1 MESSTEGKTMM
12 NIKDVK
18 DLIDLISGT
27 DVVEVEVERGGAR
40 IRVRRDGAAH
50 PAAAPVLP
58 LPASAASQPPAVA
71 AAPAPGM
78 AKIETPLPENVTL
91 VRAPLVGRFYRA
103 AGPDAAAF
111 VEVGD
116 RVRKG
121 QVLCIIEAMK
131 LMNQIEA
138 EQAGVVRAVLAED
151 GRPVEFG
158 EPLFEIETAD

>member
-1 MESSTEGKTMM
+1 MM

-18 DLIDLISGT
+18 DLIELISGT

-40 IRVRRDGAAH
+40 IRVRRDGGAH
-50 PAAAPVLP
+50 PAAAPV
-58 LPASAASQPPAVA
+58 PAA
-71 AAPAPGM
+71 AAPRRPSRRRRRPPAAPGA
-78 AKIETPLPENVTL
+78 AKAEAPLPENVTL
-91 VRAPLVGRFYRA
+91 VRAPLVGRFYRSP
-103 AGPDAAAF
+103 GPDAAAF

>member
-1 MESSTEGKTMM
+1 MM

-18 DLIDLISGT
+18 DLIELMQGT
-27 DVVEVEVERGGAR
+27 DVVEVEVERAGAR
-40 IRVRRDGAAH
+40 IRVRRDGAVHPTPHGFPAPTAAH
-50 PAAAPVLP
+50 PA
-58 LPASAASQPPAVA
+58 PAVA
-71 AAPAPGM
+71 VAATAAAAPGA
-78 AKIETPLPENVTL
+78 AAAETALPENVKL

-103 AGPDAAAF
+103 PGPDAAVF

-131 LMNQIEA
+131 LMNQIES

-158 EPLFEIETAD
+158 EPLFEIEKAD

>member
-1 MESSTEGKTMM
+1 MMM

-18 DLIDLISGT
+18 DLIELIDGT

-40 IRVRRDGAAH
+40 IRVRRESRTHPGVAPAIPVAAPIAIAPSVAPTVAAPGAAKGD
-50 PAAAPVLP
+50 A
-58 LPASAASQPPAVA
+58 
-71 AAPAPGM
+71 
-78 AKIETPLPENVTL
+78 PLPENVTI
-91 VRAPLVGRFYRA
+91 VRAPLVGRFYRSP
-103 AGPDAAAF
+103 GPDAAMF

-138 EQAGVVRAVLAED
+138 EQAGVVRAVLTED

-158 EPLFEIETAD
+158 EPLFEIQTGE

>member
-1 MESSTEGKTMM
+1 MM
-12 NIKDVK
+12 NSKDVK

-27 DVVEVEVERGGAR
+27 DIVEVEVERAGTR
-40 IRVRRDGAAH
+40 IRVRRDGGVH
-50 PAAAPVLP
+50 PAA
-58 LPASAASQPPAVA
+58 PPAVPLMGPAMSAQPIA
-71 AAPAPGM
+71 ADSAGMGAPVA
-78 AKIETPLPENVTL
+78 ETKLPENVVL
-91 VRAPLVGRFYRA
+91 VKAPLVGRFYRSPA
-103 AGPDAAAF
+103 PDAAAF

-138 EQAGVVRAVLAED
+138 EEGGVVRAVLVDD

-158 EPLFEIETAD
+158 EPLFEIEKAD

>member
-1 MESSTEGKTMM
+1 MM

-18 DLIDLISGT
+18 DLIELISGT

-40 IRVRRDGAAH
+40 IRVRRDGGAH
-50 PAAAPVLP
+50 PAVSPVLP
-58 LPASAASQPPAVA
+58 LSALVAPPLSTAAVA
-71 AAPAPGM
+71 PVPGAM
-78 AKIETPLPENVTL
+78 KAEAPLPDNVTL
-91 VRAPLVGRFYRA
+91 VRAPLVGRFYRSP
-103 AGPDAAAF
+103 GPDAAVF

-138 EQAGVVRAVLAED
+138 EQAGIIRAVLAED
-151 GRPVEFG
+151 GSPVEFG
-158 EPLFEIETAD
+158 EPLFEIEKAD

>member
-1 MESSTEGKTMM
+1 MM

-18 DLIDLISGT
+18 DLIELISGT

-40 IRVRRDGAAH
+40 IRVRRDGEAR
-50 PAAAPVLP
+50 PAAPVLP
-58 LPASAASQPPAVA
+58 LPAPAASQPPAES
-71 AAPAPGM
+71 AAPAPG
-78 AKIETPLPENVTL
+78 AARIESPLPENVKL

-138 EQAGVVRAVLAED
+138 EQAGIVRAVLAED

>member
-1 MESSTEGKTMM
+1 MM

-27 DVVEVEVERGGAR
+27 DIVEVEVERAGAR
-40 IRVRRDGAAH
+40 IRVRRDGGVHPTSAPAFPLQGPAMTVQ
-50 PAAAPVLP
+50 PAAA
-58 LPASAASQPPAVA
+58 ASAEKGAPAVE
-71 AAPAPGM
+71 
-78 AKIETPLPENVTL
+78 AKLPENVVL
-91 VRAPLVGRFYRA
+91 VKAPLVGRFYRA
-103 AGPDAAAF
+103 PAPDAAVF

-131 LMNQIEA
+131 LMNQIES
-138 EQAGVVRAVLAED
+138 EEGGVVRAVLAED

-158 EPLFEIETAD
+158 EPLFEIEKAD

>member
-1 MESSTEGKTMM
+1 MM

-18 DLIDLISGT
+18 DLIELISGT
-27 DVVEVEVERGGAR
+27 DVVEVEVERAGAR
-40 IRVRRDGAAH
+40 IRVRRDGSAH
-50 PAAAPVLP
+50 PTPQVSPALAAAP
-58 LPASAASQPPAVA
+58 PAPAAA
-71 AAPAPGM
+71 AAPAPG
-78 AKIETPLPENVTL
+78 AAAAETALPENVML
-91 VRAPLVGRFYRA
+91 VRAPLVGRFYRSP
-103 AGPDAAAF
+103 GPDAAVF

-158 EPLFEIETAD
+158 EPLFEIEKAD

>member
-1 MESSTEGKTMM
+1 MM

-18 DLIDLISGT
+18 DLIELISGT

-40 IRVRRDGAAH
+40 IRVRRDGGAH
-50 PAAAPVLP
+50 PAPAPVFP
-58 LPASAASQPPAVA
+58 FPEPAASRPPSEA
-71 AAPAPGM
+71 AAPAPGA
-78 AKIETPLPENVTL
+78 AKTEAPLPENVTL

-103 AGPDAAAF
+103 PGPDAAAF

-138 EQAGVVRAVLAED
+138 EQAGVVRAVLVED

-158 EPLFEIETAD
+158 EPLFEIEKAD

>member
-1 MESSTEGKTMM
+1 MM

-18 DLIDLISGT
+18 DLIDLISGS

-40 IRVRRDGAAH
+40 IRVRRDGGAH
-50 PAAAPVLP
+50 PAAVPVVP
-58 LPASAASQPPAVA
+58 LPAPAASQPPAAA
-71 AAPAPGM
+71 AAPAPG
-78 AKIETPLPENVTL
+78 AEKIEAPLPENVTL
-91 VRAPLVGRFYRA
+91 VRAPLVGRFYRS

-138 EQAGVVRAVLAED
+138 EQAGIVRAVLAED

>member
-1 MESSTEGKTMM
+1 MM

-18 DLIDLISGT
+18 DLIELISGT
-27 DVVEVEVERGGAR
+27 DVVEVEVERAGAR
-40 IRVRRDGAAH
+40 IRVRRDGGAH
-50 PAAAPVLP
+50 PAAAPALP
-58 LPASAASQPPAVA
+58 LPEPAATQPQTA
-71 AAPAPGM
+71 AATPATGA
-78 AKIETPLPENVTL
+78 AKVEAPLPENVTL
-91 VRAPLVGRFYRA
+91 VRAPLVGRFYRS

-138 EQAGVVRAVLAED
+138 EQAGIVRAVLAED

-158 EPLFEIETAD
+158 EPLFEIQTAD

>member
-1 MESSTEGKTMM
+1 MM
-12 NIKDVK
+12 NSKDVK

-27 DVVEVEVERGGAR
+27 DIVEVEVERAGTR
-40 IRVRRDGAAH
+40 IRVRRDGGVH
-50 PAAAPVLP
+50 PAAAPAVP
-58 LPASAASQPPAVA
+58 LTGPALSTQPTAAASAGMG
-71 AAPAPGM
+71 APA
-78 AKIETPLPENVTL
+78 AETKLPENVVL
-91 VRAPLVGRFYRA
+91 VKAPLVGRFYRSPA
-103 AGPDAAAF
+103 PDAAAF

-138 EQAGVVRAVLAED
+138 EEGGVVRAVLVDD

-158 EPLFEIETAD
+158 EPLFEIEKAD

>member
-1 MESSTEGKTMM
+1 MSGTEGMTMM

-18 DLIDLISGT
+18 DLIELISGT
-27 DVVEVEVERGGAR
+27 DVVEVEVERAGAR
-40 IRVRRDGAAH
+40 IRVRRDGGTRPVAAPPFLLPE
-50 PAAAPVLP
+50 PAASLP
-58 LPASAASQPPAVA
+58 HVA
-71 AAPAPGM
+71 AATLASGATM
-78 AKIETPLPENVTL
+78 GESALPQNVAL
-91 VRAPLVGRFYRA
+91 VRAPLVGRFYRS

-138 EQAGVVRAVLAED
+138 EQAGIVRAVLAED

-158 EPLFEIETAD
+158 EPLFEIETAE

>member
-1 MESSTEGKTMM
+1 MM

-27 DVVEVEVERGGAR
+27 DVVEVEVERGGMR
-40 IRVRRDGAAH
+40 LRVRRQGV
-50 PAAAPVLP
+50 AAAAAAAATAPV
-58 LPASAASQPPAVA
+58 AAPAVA
-71 AAPAPGM
+71 LRPASPSPSPASPAAEP
-78 AKIETPLPENVTL
+78 ELPDTVAL
-91 VRAPLVGRFYRA
+91 VRAPLVGRFYRSPS
-103 AGPDAAAF
+103 PDAAPF

-138 EQAGVVRAVLAED
+138 EVSGVVRAVLAED
-151 GRPVEFG
+151 GGPVEFG
-158 EPLFEIETAD
+158 EPLFEIEKAD

>member
-1 MESSTEGKTMM
+1 MM

-27 DVVEVEVERGGAR
+27 DVVEVEVERAGAR
-40 IRVRRDGAAH
+40 IRVRRDGGSH
-50 PAAAPVLP
+50 PAAQVFPT
-58 LPASAASQPPAVA
+58 PPA
-71 AAPAPGM
+71 AAPAPAAVAPLAPG
-78 AKIETPLPENVTL
+78 AAAVEAPLPDNVVL

-103 AGPDAAAF
+103 PGPDAAVF

-131 LMNQIEA
+131 LMNEIES
-138 EQAGVVRAVLAED
+138 EQAGIVRAVLAED

-158 EPLFEIETAD
+158 EPLFEIQTAE

>member
-1 MESSTEGKTMM
+1 MM

-18 DLIDLISGT
+18 ELIDLISGT

-40 IRVRRDGAAH
+40 IRVRRDGGAH
-50 PAAAPVLP
+50 PAPAPAFPPAAPAVSLAPVVPAAPVPGAAGSETALP
-58 LPASAASQPPAVA
+58 GNVA
-71 AAPAPGM
+71 
-78 AKIETPLPENVTL
+78 L
-91 VRAPLVGRFYRA
+91 VRAPLVGRFYRSP
-103 AGPDAAAF
+103 GPDAAAF
-111 VEVGD
+111 VEIGD

-138 EQAGVVRAVLAED
+138 EQAGVVRAVLVED

-158 EPLFEIETAD
+158 EPLFEIEKAD

>member
-1 MESSTEGKTMM
+1 MM

-18 DLIDLISGT
+18 DLIELISGT
-27 DVVEVEVERGGAR
+27 DVVEVEVERAGAR
-40 IRVRRDGAAH
+40 IRVRREGASQPAVPIVTAA
-50 PAAAPVLP
+50 PAAA
-58 LPASAASQPPAVA
+58 APAVA
-71 AAPAPGM
+71 AAAAGAPK
-78 AKIETPLPENVTL
+78 AAAALPDNVSL
-91 VRAPLVGRFYRA
+91 VSAPLVGRFYRSP
-103 AGPDAAAF
+103 GPDAAAF

-138 EQAGVVRAVLAED
+138 EQSGIVRAILVED

-158 EPLFEIETAD
+158 EPLFEIEKAD

>member
-1 MESSTEGKTMM
+1 MM

-27 DVVEVEVERGGAR
+27 DVVEVEVERSGVR
-40 IRVRRDGAAH
+40 IRVRRDSAHLAPVSALHLPAVAAVPAPP
-50 PAAAPVLP
+50 PAAAPP
-58 LPASAASQPPAVA
+58 QAGTPQPE
-71 AAPAPGM
+71 
-78 AKIETPLPENVTL
+78 AKLPENVVL

-103 AGPDAAAF
+103 PAPDAALF

-138 EQAGVVRAVLAED
+138 EEAGIVRAVLAED

-158 EPLFEIETAD
+158 EPLFEIEKAD

>member
-1 MESSTEGKTMM
+1 MM

-18 DLIDLISGT
+18 DLIELINGT

-40 IRVRRDGAAH
+40 IRVRRDCGAH
-50 PAAAPVLP
+50 PAAAPVFAP
-58 LPASAASQPPAVA
+58 PAPQPPHPPTAPS
-71 AAPAPGM
+71 APAPGTV
-78 AKIETPLPENVTL
+78 KTETALPENVTL
-91 VRAPLVGRFYRA
+91 LRAPLVGRFYRSP
-103 AGPDAAAF
+103 GPDAAVF

-138 EQAGVVRAVLAED
+138 DQAGIVRAVLVED

-158 EPLFEIETAD
+158 EPLFEIETGD

>member
-1 MESSTEGKTMM
+1 MM
-12 NIKDVK
+12 NIKDVQ
-18 DLIDLISGT
+18 DLIELISGT
-27 DVVEVEVERGGAR
+27 DVVEVEVERAGAR
-40 IRVRRDGAAH
+40 IRVRRDGGAH
-50 PAAAPVLP
+50 PTPQISPAPAAAAPVP
-58 LPASAASQPPAVA
+58 AAATAPASGA
-71 AAPAPGM
+71 AAA
-78 AKIETPLPENVTL
+78 ETPLPENVTL
-91 VRAPLVGRFYRA
+91 VRAPLVGRFYRSP
-103 AGPDAAAF
+103 GPDAAVF